1 MFKKNTAHLQPD
13 LFGLR
18 NSLPETMQKMLES
31 SEEYYFYNLI
41 FCNIKEDIFAA
52 LYSDSKSRPNA
63 PINAL
68 VSALILMQ
76 RYHWSYEELFKQI
89 RFNILVKIA
98 LGLDSIDA
106 MPFCPATIFNFQ
118 NRLNTHFIETGE
130 NLLEQVFDRLT
141 EKQLK
146 ALKIKTD
153 IQRTDSFAAGS
164 NIRNY
169 SRLQLLVELISR
181 IYRILSDKDKQRFS
195 VHFKAYL
202 NKTSGQYIY
211 TLQAGDL
218 PHEMEKI
225 AQLYYW
231 IDQNIKPSYGEY
243 DIMKT
248 FERVYREHFTVAG
261 KKIQVKSKD
270 KLTSSCVQSP
280 DDLDAAYRKKN
291 EQESRGQSINIVE
304 TANPENPIN
313 LISDVAINPVNKD
326 DSKLLNERLDLI
338 KEKTPALEELHFD
351 GAYGSPEND
360 NKFEEHEITA
370 VQTAVKGSKP
380 AVEIEIEQT
389 SEAEYKV
396 SCPYQSVISVPT
408 RKRNK
413 AAFDLKICHTC
424 PLNSK
429 CQTLVR
435 KKKRVY
441 YFTHKAYLSK
451 KRQKIIET
459 IPPGRRK
466 IRNNVEATVKE
477 FTCKMP
483 NKKLKVRGV
492 VKATIF
498 ALTGAISVN
507 FGRIYRYM
515 QINPANYAAILLDV
529 FQYFSKWFLTGMH
542 QISFQIKFLLVKIKC
557 SLLKLQINK
566 ESIVTPIYS
575 LQKHCFWRGLIHS
588 QNYLAPL
595 N

>member
-13 LFGLR
+13 LFGLL
-18 NSLPETMQKMLES
+18 NSLPENMQKMVEP
-31 SEEYYFYNLI
+31 SEEYHFYKLI

-52 LYSDSKSRPNA
+52 LYSDAKSRPNA

-68 VSALILMQ
+68 VASLILMQ
-76 RYHWSYEELFKQI
+76 RYHWSYKELFKQI
-89 RFNILVKIA
+89 RFHILVKIA

-106 MPFCPATIFNFQ
+106 MPFCSATIFNFQ
-118 NRLNTHFIETGE
+118 NRLNKHFIETGE

-141 EKQLK
+141 EDQLK
-146 ALKIKTD
+146 TLKIKTD
-153 IQRTDSFAAGS
+153 IQRTDSFAAAS

-169 SRLQLLVELISR
+169 SRLQLLVELILR
-181 IYRILSDKDKQRFS
+181 IYRILSDEDKERFS
-195 VHFKAYL
+195 GHFKAYL

-211 TLQAGDL
+211 TLQAGEL

-231 IDQNIKPSYGEY
+231 IDQNIKPSYSEY
-243 DIMKT
+243 DIFKT
-248 FERVYREHFTVAG
+248 FDRVYSEHFTVAG
-261 KKIQVKSKD
+261 KKIKVKSKD
-270 KLTSSCVQSP
+270 QLTSSCVQSP
-280 DDLDAAYRKKN
+280 DDLDAVYRKKN
-291 EQESRGQSINIVE
+291 DKESRGQSINLVE

-313 LISDVAINPVNKD
+313 LITDVAINPVNKD
-326 DSKLLNERLDLI
+326 DSKVLNERLDQI
-338 KEKTPALEELHFD
+338 KEKTPDLDELHFD

-360 NKFEEHEITA
+360 KKFEKHEIIP

-380 AVEIEIEQT
+380 AVKIEIEQT
-389 SEAEYKV
+389 SETEYKV
-396 SCPYQSVISVPT
+396 SCPHQSTISVST

-429 CQTLVR
+429 CQTLVM
-435 KKKRVY
+435 KKNRVY
-441 YFTHKAYLSK
+441 YFTHDVYLSK

-483 NKKLKVRGV
+483 YKKLKVRGAL
-492 VKATIF
+492 KTTIF
-498 ALTGAISVN
+498 ALTVAISVN

-515 QINPANYAAILLDV
+515 QINPSNYAAILFYF
-529 FQYFSKWFLTGMH
+529 FQYSYKWFLMRKN
-542 QISFQIKFLLVKIKC
+542 QISFQIKLFYVKIRC
-557 SLLKLQINK
+557 SLLRFCTNK
-566 ESIVTPIYS
+566 VNIVTPICS
-575 LQKHCFWRGLIHS
+575 L
-588 QNYLAPL
+588 
-595 N
+595 